1 MDGKNKEHKTAKG
14 CTKNRLRARERETK
28 RKKASKD
35 GILLFGE
42 FHHQV
47 VGIGFGNRNKAVA
60 KSHLENQSGT
70 IFAEALD
77 IVDIDKK
84 TAMTPDHAL

>member
-1 MDGKNKEHKTAKG
+1 MNGVDEEQKTAKG
-14 CTKNRLRARERETK
+14 WTKNWLRARERETK

-35 GILLFGE
+35 GILLFSE
-42 FHHQV
+42 FHHKV

-60 KSHLENQSGT
+60 KSHLKNQSGT
-70 IFAEALD
+70 ILAEALD

-84 TAMTPDHAL
+84 TTMTPNHAL

>member
-1 MDGKNKEHKTAKG
+1 MDGKNKEQKTATG
-14 CTKNRLRARERETK
+14 WTKKRLRARERETK

-60 KSHLENQSGT
+60 KSHL
-70 IFAEALD
+70 
-77 IVDIDKK
+77 
-84 TAMTPDHAL
+84 

>member
-14 CTKNRLRARERETK
+14 CTKKRLRAREREAQ
-28 RKKASKD
+28 RKKASKG

-60 KSHLENQSGT
+60 KSHL
-70 IFAEALD
+70 
-77 IVDIDKK
+77 
-84 TAMTPDHAL
+84 

>member
-1 MDGKNKEHKTAKG
+1 MEGEDEEYMTATG
-14 CTKNRLRARERETK
+14 CTKKRLRAREREAQ
-28 RKKASKD
+28 RKKASKG

-60 KSHLENQSGT
+60 KSHL
-70 IFAEALD
+70 
-77 IVDIDKK
+77 
-84 TAMTPDHAL
+84 

>member
-1 MDGKNKEHKTAKG
+1 MNGVDEEHKTATG
-14 CTKNRLRARERETK
+14 WTKNRLRAREREAQ

-47 VGIGFGNRNKAVA
+47 VGISFGNRNKAVA
-60 KSHLENQSGT
+60 KSHL
-70 IFAEALD
+70 
-77 IVDIDKK
+77 
-84 TAMTPDHAL
+84 